1 MLNLF
6 EAWYRIGFQIS
17 GLIFKSCFFIFLRK
31 KKEIKE
37 CRFLKYVKSTNKT
50 EKLLKKINIGIQIP
64 KNHSYSQYMFSYNYN
79 AILTCNL

>member
-17 GLIFKSCFFIFLRK
+17 GLIFKSCFFYFLAEKRK
-31 KKEIKE
+31 EKKE

-50 EKLLKKINIGIQIP
+50 EKLLKK
-64 KNHSYSQYMFSYNYN
+64 NHRNVDTKELLLQSIYVF
-79 AILTCNL
+79 L